1 MVWCYFRKR
10 MMLLQA
16 FRDLP
21 DDALDNFRFAY
32 IYRSQFDDLAESG
45 SAEDA
50 GSGLV
55 AAVIRALALGTGFRY
70 SYGCIKHDMGI
81 DAIPDSGIE
90 SYVQSFEE
98 MDDAEFRTQLY
109 DAATKLSGYN
119 VQTFF
124 DSLKWFGVD
133 YKDKAVLRRAVEES
147 LLNYARTAMLGANEF
162 CGSGHGSHCE
172 APASSRVINKET
184 SETVSREKIN
194 LADNLIDSV
203 VIRARKQRDY

>member
-70 SYGCIKHDMGI
+70 SYGSH
-81 DAIPDSGIE
+81 
-90 SYVQSFEE
+90 
-98 MDDAEFRTQLY
+98 
-109 DAATKLSGYN
+109 
-119 VQTFF
+119 QTR
-124 DSLKWFGVD
+124 
-133 YKDKAVLRRAVEES
+133 Y
-147 LLNYARTAMLGANEF
+147 
-162 CGSGHGSHCE
+162 GHRCD
-172 APASSRVINKET
+172 T
-184 SETVSREKIN
+184 
-194 LADNLIDSV
+194 
-203 VIRARKQRDY
+203 